1 MDIKGIRWA
10 LIAEMDEAEA
20 FACIEDVER
29 IEDMTMLSVMRYAVG
44 LSALLLVILACV
56 GLGVHYWIAQP
67 IKKMAQ
73 AAIAVAQGDLGV
85 TVPAKGASETG
96 ILARAMNQ
104 MTANLSNVVEQID
117 IAAAK
122 MEAASKEQAV
132 GATNQSTA
140 TSQMSSTTSELLAS
154 ARQMSENGAVVSEL
168 AEGAAKECA
177 SGARQVQ
184 DAVLGINGVR
194 DRVEHVAQHM
204 VDLGAKSQQI
214 SGVLDIINELSE
226 QTNLLSL
233 NASIEAAGAGESG
246 KRFAVVASEIRKL
259 AERAAESTTEIRGLV
274 DNIQEMVN
282 TTIMATEEG
291 TKAVEEGV
299 RLTTQV
305 EGSLESI
312 ARQVASTTES
322 VKAIGFA
329 SRQQTTAIEEID
341 GAVRDI
347 DTTAQQAEA
356 SARQIQKEAAMLA
369 QASGR
374 FKNVKH
380 IANDG

>member
-1 MDIKGIRWA
+1 MRLGFPLCCWSYWP
-10 LIAEMDEAEA
+10 
-20 FACIEDVER
+20 V
-29 IEDMTMLSVMRYAVG
+29 SVW
-44 LSALLLVILACV
+44 
-56 GLGVHYWIAQP
+56 GVHYWIAQP
-67 IKKMAQ
+67 IKNMAQ

-85 TVPAKGASETG
+85 NVPEKGASETG

-117 IAAAK
+117 VAAAK

-168 AEGAAKECA
+168 AEGAAKECVN
-177 SGARQVQ
+177 GARQVQ
-184 DAVLGINGVR
+184 DAVLGINSVR

-291 TKAVEEGV
+291 SKAVEEGV

-356 SARQIQKEAAMLA
+356 SARQIQKEAVMLT

-380 IANDG
+380 IAAEEL